1 MNHNSASFSSPVLTA
16 VLLYEP
22 PLVPVVLFPVFPVS
36 PSGVAFSFFGLPVGE
51 GVGVEAGFEVGS
63 GVGVLLGV
71 DVGSGVGV
79 LPGVDVGTGVGV
91 LVGLDVGT
99 GVGVLVGLD
108 VGTGV
113 GVLVGA
119 DVTDGGSEV
128 EAAGLSFSFTN
139 TALARSDRV
148 IRPKVPVSVVT

>member
-22 PLVPVVLFPVFPVS
+22 PLVPVVLFPVFPVFPVS

-51 GVGVEAGFEVGS
+51 GVGVEAGFE
-63 GVGVLLGV
+63 
-71 DVGSGVGV
+71 VGSGVGV

-128 EAAGLSFSFTN
+128 EAAGLFFSFTN